1 MLVRQYRSGQSK
13 LGATHVFVSLF
24 DFIGSKPK
32 ANKKKIFLRREND
45 FAGEAKKLLDWDG
58 ATYLRGEQLQ
68 KKIIDTVTQPQDV
81 IKRIKEILAES

>member
-32 ANKKKIFLRREND
+32 ANKKKSFYDGKTILPARQKNFSI
-45 FAGEAKKLLDWDG
+45 GEAG
-58 ATYLRGEQLQ
+58 Y
-68 KKIIDTVTQPQDV
+68 I
-81 IKRIKEILAES
+81 